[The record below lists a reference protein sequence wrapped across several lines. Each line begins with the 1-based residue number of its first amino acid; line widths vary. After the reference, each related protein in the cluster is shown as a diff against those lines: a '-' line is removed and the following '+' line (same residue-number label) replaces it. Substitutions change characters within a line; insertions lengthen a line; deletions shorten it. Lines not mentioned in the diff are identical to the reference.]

1 MAVAIFTVFLV
12 GFILGG
18 STVYLVENH
27 FRTKEMNKIYKLT
40 ESLINGNDLDDSD
53 IGKET
58 LYSKTANQLIRL
70 QEMLEGRR
78 KEAEKS
84 QYEIQKLIS
93 EIAHQ
98 LRTPLA
104 NIKNYTELLQE
115 SLDETQEVLNTEYMK
130 DLRTSEE
137 QLCFLVE
144 SFIKT
149 ARLEQGIIQVHMQKE
164 NLVETILNALGQIQ
178 KKAEDAVLTGYEKP
192 ADQSETVKKKRAEYG
207 EGYYKKY
214 AAGNGTKYYRVR
226 KSWTDAAS
234 QLGAFTSLENAKSAC
249 KAGYTVYDDNGK
261 AVYTAVG
268 QQTSAGVP
276 FSVQVDILDL
286 NIRTGA
292 GTNYAKTGET
302 TGKGVFTI
310 VEVKAGQ
317 GASAGWGRLKS
328 GAGWISLDYATRL
341 A

>member
-1 MAVAIFTVFLV
+1 MYLEWDIEWENSMAVVIFAVFLI

-27 FRTKEMNKIYKLT
+27 LRTNEMNKIYKLT
-40 ESLINGNDLDDSD
+40 ESLINGNELDGSD

-58 LYSKTANQLIRL
+58 LYSKTTNQLIRL

-84 QYEIQKLIS
+84 RYEIQKLIS

-98 LRTPLA
+98 LRTPLS

-115 SLDETQEVLNTEYMK
+115 SLNETQEVLNAEYMK
-130 DLRTSEE
+130 DLRISEE

-178 KKAEDAVLTGYEKP
+178 KKAEEKEIFFQVELPEKIICEHDKNWMCEAFYNVFDNAVKYSKNNSTINITMKQTEMFYEIQIRDYGIGIRDGEENKIFQRFYRSEQARGQEGCGIGLYLSREIVLLQKGMMKAKQMKP
-192 ADQSETVKKKRAEYG
+192 GLLIEVNLPVETVHMQL
-207 EGYYKKY
+207 
-214 AAGNGTKYYRVR
+214 VR
-226 KSWTDAAS
+226 
-234 QLGAFTSLENAKSAC
+234 SL
-249 KAGYTVYDDNGK
+249 
-261 AVYTAVG
+261 
-268 QQTSAGVP
+268 
-276 FSVQVDILDL
+276 
-286 NIRTGA
+286 
-292 GTNYAKTGET
+292 
-302 TGKGVFTI
+302 
-310 VEVKAGQ
+310 
-317 GASAGWGRLKS
+317 
-328 GAGWISLDYATRL
+328 
-341 A
+341 

>member
-1 MAVAIFTVFLV
+1 MAVAIFTVLLI

-27 FRTKEMNKIYKLT
+27 LRTNEMNKIYKLT
-40 ESLINGNDLDDSD
+40 ESLINGNELDGSD

-115 SLDETQEVLNTEYMK
+115 TLNTEYIK

-178 KKAEDAVLTGYEKP
+178 KKAEDKDIFFQVELPEKIICEHDKNWMCEAFYNVFDNAVKYSKNNSVIDITMKQTEMFYKIQVRDYGIGIRDGEENKIFQRFYRGEQARGQEGCGIGLYLSREIVLLQKGIMKAKQMKP
-192 ADQSETVKKKRAEYG
+192 G
-207 EGYYKKY
+207 
-214 AAGNGTKYYRVR
+214 
-226 KSWTDAAS
+226 
-234 QLGAFTSLENAKSAC
+234 LL
-249 KAGYTVYDDNGK
+249 
-261 AVYTAVG
+261 
-268 QQTSAGVP
+268 
-276 FSVQVDILDL
+276 I
-286 NIRTGA
+286 
-292 GTNYAKTGET
+292 
-302 TGKGVFTI
+302 
-310 VEVKAGQ
+310 EVN
-317 GASAGWGRLKS
+317 LPV
-328 GAGWISLDYATRL
+328 
-341 A
+341 

>member
-1 MAVAIFTVFLV
+1 MLSVMYLEWDIEWESSMAVAIFTILLT

-40 ESLINGNDLDDSD
+40 ESLINDNDLDDSD

-98 LRTPLA
+98 LRTPLS

-115 SLDETQEVLNTEYMK
+115 SLDETQEVLNTGYMK

-149 ARLEQGIIQVHMQKE
+149 ARLEQGIIQVHTQKE
-164 NLVETILNALGQIQ
+164 NLVETIINALGQIQ
-178 KKAEDAVLTGYEKP
+178 KKAEDKGIFFRVELPEKIICEHDKNWMCEAFYNVFDNAVKYSKSNSTIDITMKQTEMFY
-192 ADQSETVKKKRAEYG
+192 YG
-207 EGYYKKY
+207 IGIKDGEENKIFQRFYRGEQTRGQEGCGIGLYLSREIVLLQKGMIK
-214 AAGNGTKYYRVR
+214 
-226 KSWTDAAS
+226 
-234 QLGAFTSLENAKSAC
+234 AKQMNP
-249 KAGYTVYDDNGK
+249 GML
-261 AVYTAVG
+261 
-268 QQTSAGVP
+268 
-276 FSVQVDILDL
+276 I
-286 NIRTGA
+286 
-292 GTNYAKTGET
+292 
-302 TGKGVFTI
+302 
-310 VEVKAGQ
+310 EVN
-317 GASAGWGRLKS
+317 LP
-328 GAGWISLDYATRL
+328 I
-341 A
+341 

>member
-1 MAVAIFTVFLV
+1 MLSVMYLEWDIEWESSMAVAIFIVLLT

-18 STVYLVENH
+18 SAVYLVENH

-40 ESLINGNDLDDSD
+40 ESLINGKDLDDSD

-98 LRTPLA
+98 LRTPLS

-115 SLDETQEVLNTEYMK
+115 TLNTEYIK

-178 KKAEDAVLTGYEKP
+178 KKAEDKDIFFQVELPEKIICEHDKNWMCEAFYNVFDNAVKYSKNNSVIDITMKQTEMFYKIQVRDYGIGIRDGEENKIFQRFYRGEQARGQEGCGIGLYLSREIVLLQKGIMKAKQMKP
-192 ADQSETVKKKRAEYG
+192 GLLIEI
-207 EGYYKKY
+207 
-214 AAGNGTKYYRVR
+214 N
-226 KSWTDAAS
+226 
-234 QLGAFTSLENAKSAC
+234 LPL
-249 KAGYTVYDDNGK
+249 
-261 AVYTAVG
+261 
-268 QQTSAGVP
+268 
-276 FSVQVDILDL
+276 
-286 NIRTGA
+286 
-292 GTNYAKTGET
+292 
-302 TGKGVFTI
+302 
-310 VEVKAGQ
+310 
-317 GASAGWGRLKS
+317 
-328 GAGWISLDYATRL
+328 
-341 A
+341 

>member
-1 MAVAIFTVFLV
+1 MLSVMYLEWDIEWEISMAVAIFTVFLV

-104 NIKNYTELLQE
+104 N
-115 SLDETQEVLNTEYMK
+115 TEYIK

-178 KKAEDAVLTGYEKP
+178 KKAEDKGIFFQVELPEKIICEHDKNWMCEAFYNVFDNAVKYSKSNSTIDITMKQTEMFYKIQIRDYGIGIKDGEENKIFQRFYRGEQTRGQEGCGIGLYLSREIVLLQKGIMKATQMKP
-192 ADQSETVKKKRAEYG
+192 G
-207 EGYYKKY
+207 
-214 AAGNGTKYYRVR
+214 
-226 KSWTDAAS
+226 
-234 QLGAFTSLENAKSAC
+234 LL
-249 KAGYTVYDDNGK
+249 
-261 AVYTAVG
+261 
-268 QQTSAGVP
+268 
-276 FSVQVDILDL
+276 I
-286 NIRTGA
+286 
-292 GTNYAKTGET
+292 
-302 TGKGVFTI
+302 
-310 VEVKAGQ
+310 EVN
-317 GASAGWGRLKS
+317 LPV
-328 GAGWISLDYATRL
+328 
-341 A
+341 

>member
-1 MAVAIFTVFLV
+1 MAVAIFIVLLT

-18 STVYLVENH
+18 SAVYLVENH

-40 ESLINGNDLDDSD
+40 ESLINGKDLDDSD

-98 LRTPLA
+98 LRTPLS

-115 SLDETQEVLNTEYMK
+115 TLNTEYIK

-178 KKAEDAVLTGYEKP
+178 KKAEDKDIFFQVELPEKIICEHDKNWMCEAFYNVFDNAVKYSKNNSVIDITMKQTEMFYKIQVRDYGIGIRDGEENKIFQRFYRGEQARGQEGCGIGLYLSREIVLLQKGMMKAKQMKP
-192 ADQSETVKKKRAEYG
+192 G
-207 EGYYKKY
+207 
-214 AAGNGTKYYRVR
+214 
-226 KSWTDAAS
+226 
-234 QLGAFTSLENAKSAC
+234 LL
-249 KAGYTVYDDNGK
+249 
-261 AVYTAVG
+261 
-268 QQTSAGVP
+268 
-276 FSVQVDILDL
+276 I
-286 NIRTGA
+286 
-292 GTNYAKTGET
+292 
-302 TGKGVFTI
+302 
-310 VEVKAGQ
+310 EVN
-317 GASAGWGRLKS
+317 LPV
-328 GAGWISLDYATRL
+328 
-341 A
+341 

>member
-1 MAVAIFTVFLV
+1 MYLEWDIEWENSMVVVIFTVFLI
-12 GFILGG
+12 GLILGG
-18 STVYLVENH
+18 SIVYLYENH
-27 FRTKEMNKIYKLT
+27 LRAKEMNKIYKLT

-58 LYSKTANQLIRL
+58 LYSKTTNQLIRL

-84 QYEIQKLIS
+84 RYEIQKLIS

-98 LRTPLA
+98 LRTPLS

-149 ARLEQGIIQVHMQKE
+149 ARLEQGIIQVHTQKE

-178 KKAEDAVLTGYEKP
+178 KKAEEKDIYFQVELPEKIICEHDKNWMCEAFYNVFDNAVKYSKNNSVIDITTKQTEMFYTIQVRDYGIGIREGEENKIFQRFYRGEQARGHKGCGIGLYLSREIVLLQKGMMKAKQMKP
-192 ADQSETVKKKRAEYG
+192 GLLIEI
-207 EGYYKKY
+207 
-214 AAGNGTKYYRVR
+214 N
-226 KSWTDAAS
+226 
-234 QLGAFTSLENAKSAC
+234 LPL
-249 KAGYTVYDDNGK
+249 
-261 AVYTAVG
+261 
-268 QQTSAGVP
+268 
-276 FSVQVDILDL
+276 
-286 NIRTGA
+286 
-292 GTNYAKTGET
+292 
-302 TGKGVFTI
+302 
-310 VEVKAGQ
+310 
-317 GASAGWGRLKS
+317 
-328 GAGWISLDYATRL
+328 
-341 A
+341 

>member
-1 MAVAIFTVFLV
+1 MLSVMYLEWDIEWESSMAVAIFTVLLI

-27 FRTKEMNKIYKLT
+27 LRTNEMNKIYKLT
-40 ESLINGNDLDDSD
+40 ESLINGNELDGSD

-58 LYSKTANQLIRL
+58 IYSKTTNQLIRL
-70 QEMLEGRR
+70 QEILEGRR

-84 QYEIQKLIS
+84 KYEIQKLIS

-115 SLDETQEVLNTEYMK
+115 SLNETQETLNTEYIK

-149 ARLEQGIIQVHMQKE
+149 ARLEQGIIQVHTQKE

-178 KKAEDAVLTGYEKP
+178 KKAEEKEIFFQVELPEKIICEHDKNWKCEALYNVFDNAVKYSKNNSRINITMKQTEMFYKIQIRDYGIGIRDREENKIFQRFYRGEQARRQEGCGIGLYLSREIVLLQKGMMKAKQMKP
-192 ADQSETVKKKRAEYG
+192 G
-207 EGYYKKY
+207 
-214 AAGNGTKYYRVR
+214 
-226 KSWTDAAS
+226 
-234 QLGAFTSLENAKSAC
+234 LL
-249 KAGYTVYDDNGK
+249 
-261 AVYTAVG
+261 
-268 QQTSAGVP
+268 
-276 FSVQVDILDL
+276 I
-286 NIRTGA
+286 
-292 GTNYAKTGET
+292 
-302 TGKGVFTI
+302 
-310 VEVKAGQ
+310 EVN
-317 GASAGWGRLKS
+317 LPV
-328 GAGWISLDYATRL
+328 
-341 A
+341 